1 LRASSTAGRNK
12 RELLDA
18 KRNRKSEL
26 LSNEQL
32 ALLAALWQENRCE
45 QGGGRQ
51 PKVHASAETLR
62 TLPQTGSP
70 GRFSGKRGS
79 DVGQAEKGQFSK

>member
-1 LRASSTAGRNK
+1 MLLRYSYQLYGS
-12 RELLDA
+12 LDFITTT
-18 KRNRKSEL
+18 S
-26 LSNEQL
+26 
-32 ALLAALWQENRCE
+32 LLAALWQENRCE

-79 DVGQAEKGQFSK
+79 